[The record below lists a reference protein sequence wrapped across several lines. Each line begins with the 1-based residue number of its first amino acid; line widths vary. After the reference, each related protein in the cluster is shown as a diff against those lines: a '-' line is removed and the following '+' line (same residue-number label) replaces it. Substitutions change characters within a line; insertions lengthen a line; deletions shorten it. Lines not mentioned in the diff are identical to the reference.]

1 MTNKLRTP
9 EVPVVPRAT
18 APPSGR
24 PKAKA
29 SGNSDD
35 SDSSGSSSGSEED
48 AKRPQ
53 MAPSAPRL
61 GEGPRVNR
69 LGGPTGGEEA
79 AWWSPRLRPLSA
91 LYLPLFYILGLVIL
105 HWAPVFPPVQPMKLI
120 HMPLTLSFDHS
131 QLFGIRLT

>member
-1 MTNKLRTP
+1 M
-9 EVPVVPRAT
+9 VPRAT

-53 MAPSAPRL
+53 MAPLAPRL

-69 LGGPTGGEEA
+69 LGGGRATRGKRQPGGA
-79 AWWSPRLRPLSA
+79 LKPLSA
-91 LYLPLFYILGLVIL
+91 LYLPLFYIFGLVIL

-120 HMPLTLSFDHS
+120 HMPLTLLFDHS